1 MIKQVY
7 SDTKTYHIEA
17 IIYYI
22 QDTTAQTN
30 IFFQYELTL

>member
-1 MIKQVY
+1 MIKQIY
-7 SDTKTYHIEA
+7 SDTKVYHIET

-30 IFFQYELTL
+30 IFFLSELTL